1 MPLVKKDDY
10 TWEQHLYC
18 LVVTALLSTMGP
30 TQQFKQDLG
39 GMTHL
44 KYEAPATL
52 STYLPMTH
60 SILNSNILAKK

>member
-10 TWEQHLYC
+10 SWEQHLYC
-18 LVVTALLSTMGP
+18 MVFTALLTTMGP
-30 TQQFKQDLG
+30 TQQFKQDLS

-52 STYLPMTH
+52 STYFSMTH
-60 SILNSNILAKK
+60 SILNSNIPTKK